1 MSLRS
6 LLSSSS
12 LKSAPDD
19 GSSWNMGLLERCGLG
34 MIGVNAGDG
43 IGVGISRMGER
54 HLLLIVGISSSIV
67 GGCNRFDDEDVDED
81 DVVVVLCA
89 FRTSSTGTSMV
100 VV

>member
-1 MSLRS
+1 
-6 LLSSSS
+6 
-12 LKSAPDD
+12 
-19 GSSWNMGLLERCGLG
+19 MGLLERCGLG